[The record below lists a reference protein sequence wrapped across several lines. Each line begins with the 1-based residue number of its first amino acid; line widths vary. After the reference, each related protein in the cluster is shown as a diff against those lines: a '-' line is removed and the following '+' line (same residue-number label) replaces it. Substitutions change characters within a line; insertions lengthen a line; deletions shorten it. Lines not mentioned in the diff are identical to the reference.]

1 VTAATETRTPAPA
14 PATTPKTRDWRRIA
28 GWAALAVV
36 VIALPF
42 FTSSFRVGQFT
53 QVIVYAIAI
62 LGLNLLVGYSGQISL
77 GHGAFFALGAYTT
90 AILITEA
97 GFPHVLA
104 VFPAAVI
111 GFVAGLL
118 FGIPTLRLRG
128 LYLALVT
135 LALAVATPVLIK
147 RFDGLTG
154 GSQGINVPQPEP
166 LGGLAQDQFLYFLT
180 LAFAVVAFVLVA
192 NLLRSRVGR
201 ALVSI
206 RDAEIVAR
214 SMGVDLSTYKTLTFA
229 TSAGL
234 AALGGALYVFAVG
247 FVSPESFTLVLS
259 ISLLAA
265 VVVGGLAT
273 VFGAVLGALFIVF
286 VPEYASDINQAAPG
300 VIYGAVLI
308 LFMIFLPH
316 GAMGLVRRI
325 GGGFG
330 RRGRKERQATGPVP
344 AAGQ

>member
-1 VTAATETRTPAPA
+1 VSPNRARLL
-14 PATTPKTRDWRRIA
+14 
-28 GWAALAVV
+28 GWGLLAVV

-42 FTSSFRVGQFT
+42 MTSSFRVGQFT

-77 GHGAFFALGAYTT
+77 GHGAFFALGAYSC

-97 GFPHVLA
+97 SFPHLVAVL
-104 VFPAAVI
+104 PAAVI
-111 GFVAGLL
+111 AFVAGLL

-135 LALAVATPVLIK
+135 LALAVATPPLIK

-154 GSQGINVPQPEP
+154 GSQGINVAQPQAPGG
-166 LGGLAQDQFLYFLT
+166 LGLAQDQFLYFLT
-180 LAFAVVAFVLVA
+180 LAIAVVAFLLVA
-192 NLLRSRVGR
+192 SLLRSRVGR

-206 RDAEIVAR
+206 RDSEIVAK
-214 SMGVDLSTYKTLTFA
+214 SMGINLSTYKTLTFA
-229 TSAGL
+229 SSAGL
-234 AALGGALYVFAVG
+234 AGLAGALYVFAVG

-273 VFGAVLGALFIVF
+273 VLGAVLGALFIVF
-286 VPEYASDINQAAPG
+286 VPEYASDINDAAPG

-316 GAMGLVRRI
+316 GAMGLFRRI

-330 RRGRKERQATGPVP
+330 RRGRKEQQAVEPDAAKQSAVPATGR
-344 AAGQ
+344 

>member
-1 VTAATETRTPAPA
+1 M
-14 PATTPKTRDWRRIA
+14 
-28 GWAALAVV
+28 
-36 VIALPF
+36 
-42 FTSSFRVGQFT
+42 
-53 QVIVYAIAI
+53 
-62 LGLNLLVGYSGQISL
+62 
-77 GHGAFFALGAYTT
+77 
-90 AILITEA
+90 
-97 GFPHVLA
+97 
-104 VFPAAVI
+104 
-111 GFVAGLL
+111 
-118 FGIPTLRLRG
+118 
-128 LYLALVT
+128 T
-135 LALAVATPVLIK
+135 LALAVATPPLIK

-154 GSQGINVPQPEP
+154 GSQGINVSQPQPI
-166 LGGLAQDQFLYFLT
+166 GGLAQDQFLYFLT

-206 RDAEIVAR
+206 RDGEIVAK

-234 AALGGALYVFAVG
+234 AGLAGALYVFAVG
-247 FVSPESFTLVLS
+247 FVSPESFTLLLS

-325 GGGFG
+325 GRGFG
-330 RRGRKERQATGPVP
+330 GRGRKEQQATDPAP

>member
-1 VTAATETRTPAPA
+1 MSAATETRTPAPA
-14 PATTPKTRDWRRIA
+14 PATAPRERDWRKLA
-28 GWAALAVV
+28 GLAVLAIL

-97 GFPHVLA
+97 SFPHVVA
-104 VFPAAVI
+104 VFPAAVV
-111 GFVAGLL
+111 GFIAGLL

-135 LALAVATPVLIK
+135 LALAVATPPLIK

-154 GSQGINVPQPEP
+154 GSQGINVSQPQAPGG
-166 LGGLAQDQFLYFLT
+166 LGLAQDQFLYFLT
-180 LAFAVVAFVLVA
+180 LAFAIVAFVLVA

-201 ALVSI
+201 ALVGI
-206 RDAEIVAR
+206 RDAEIVAK

-229 TSAGL
+229 SSAGL

-300 VIYGAVLI
+300 VMYGAVLI

-316 GAMGLVRRI
+316 GAMGLVKRI
-325 GGGFG
+325 G
-330 RRGRKERQATGPVP
+330 
-344 AAGQ
+344 AAIGWR